1 MLSKCYVFLFHKAGA
16 SIRGAKY
23 NLDEGVIY
31 FKPKFIAKKQA
42 AVIPEEKA
50 EYAKPYKKGRYL
62 FLVDHERNICL
73 SWNGTITITPAAA
86 AKICEKLKL
95 LNRSKFL
102 KWIGSREATLIE
114 TLIYLA
120 AGYGILRL
128 VEYALMVMYA

>member
-23 NLDEGVIY
+23 NLDEGVVY
-31 FKPKFIAKKQA
+31 FRPKRFSKKQA
-42 AVIPEEKA
+42 AVIPEQEG
-50 EYAKPYKKGRYL
+50 EYAKPYKRGRFL
-62 FLVDHERNICL
+62 FLVNQERNICL
-73 SWNGTITITPAAA
+73 SWNGNIIITPAAA

-114 TLIYLA
+114 TLVYLA